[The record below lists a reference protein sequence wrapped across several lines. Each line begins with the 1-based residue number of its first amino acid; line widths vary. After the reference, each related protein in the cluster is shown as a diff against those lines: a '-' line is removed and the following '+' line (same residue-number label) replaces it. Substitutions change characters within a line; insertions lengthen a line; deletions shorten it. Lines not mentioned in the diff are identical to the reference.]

1 MLEEINDIKFI
12 TDPGISIEIKD
23 FFSSQIDVSISDI
36 SIHNDEYHITVH
48 LECFDFFK
56 IKGMFMSFVSFIQ
69 YSYIT
74 IYKRDGVNG
83 DGVINYELITADK
96 KLRGF
101 HCYLYF
107 K

>member
-1 MLEEINDIKFI
+1 
-12 TDPGISIEIKD
+12 
-23 FFSSQIDVSISDI
+23 
-36 SIHNDEYHITVH
+36 
-48 LECFDFFK
+48 
-56 IKGMFMSFVSFIQ
+56 MSFVSFIQ